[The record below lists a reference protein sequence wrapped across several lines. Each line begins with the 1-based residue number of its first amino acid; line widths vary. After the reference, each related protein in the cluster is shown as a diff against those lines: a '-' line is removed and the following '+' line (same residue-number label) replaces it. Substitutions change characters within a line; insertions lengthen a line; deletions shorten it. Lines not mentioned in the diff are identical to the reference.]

1 MYTATADYPHVGL
14 NYELK
19 VFGFLYD
26 SARSIVSGEK
36 KIMSVNV
43 ATVAHGSQCHKH
55 TGGMGSQE
63 SWRLTT
69 RFERSNICE

>member
-26 SARSIVSGEK
+26 SARSIVSDEK
-36 KIMSVNV
+36 KISERRD
-43 ATVAHGSQCHKH
+43 GR
-55 TGGMGSQE
+55 
-63 SWRLTT
+63 SWKPV
-69 RFERSNICE
+69 S